1 MFILNCPQILNYMP
15 AIAGKGPTCTRSHD
29 VYAEAANG
37 LATTALHLFS
47 PADLP
52 GGIYTHNSSTQLLAV
67 VIATRT
73 VRRSHI
79 YQECNN

>member
-37 LATTALHLFS
+37 LETTALHLFS

-52 GGIYTHNSSTQLLAV
+52 GGIHTTAPLNCWQWS
-67 VIATRT
+67 
-73 VRRSHI
+73 
-79 YQECNN
+79 